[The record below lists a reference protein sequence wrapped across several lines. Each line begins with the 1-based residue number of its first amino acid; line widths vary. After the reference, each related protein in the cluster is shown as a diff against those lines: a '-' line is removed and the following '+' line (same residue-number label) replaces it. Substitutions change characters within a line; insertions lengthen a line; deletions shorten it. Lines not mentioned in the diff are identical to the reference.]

1 MTKIRLLLVDDNVNV
16 RKGLRKML
24 NRSPEIEIVG
34 EAENGREA
42 LDLMK
47 DLDPDILLL
56 DVEMPGMKGYE
67 VARRLKDSGSSTRVL
82 ALSGYNEKRYI
93 LSMLANGAVGYLTKD
108 DATQYLLSAVQ
119 EVAAGSR
126 GWISPNVA
134 QKLGLP
140 VHPTGKDTIPPLTRR
155 EMRVLGLLAEWKA
168 DTEIGSE
175 LNLEPL
181 ALRETK
187 QSIWHKLGVK
197 TSLGAV
203 LRAIQ
208 EGIL

>member
-1 MTKIRLLLVDDNVNV
+1 MTKIRLLLVDDNVSV

-24 NRSPEIEIVG
+24 NRSPEVEIVG
-34 EAENGREA
+34 EAGNGREA
-42 LDLMK
+42 LELMK

-67 VARRLKDSGSSTRVL
+67 VARRLRDSGSSTRVL

-93 LSMLANGAVGYLTKD
+93 LSMLANGAVGYLTKE
-108 DATQYLLSAVQ
+108 DASQYLLSAVQ

-134 QKLGLP
+134 QMLGLP
-140 VHPTGKDTIPPLTRR
+140 THPTGKDAIPALTRQ
-155 EMRVLGLLAEWKA
+155 EMRVLGLLAEGKA
-168 DTEIGSE
+168 DLEIGSE
-175 LNLEPL
+175 LNLEPP
-181 ALRETK
+181 ALRENI
-187 QSIWHKLGVK
+187 QSIRRKLGVK

-203 LRAIQ
+203 VCAIR